1 MSYQLIKVFGLQRS
15 GNHAI
20 INWILGLDAE
30 HMLFFNNQK
39 VGRPLGGGGVS
50 LPDEVKAN
58 EKRQDGKK
66 IVYPELVNSFPEWG
80 RSLVVSFEN
89 YDLAQYRQEVV
100 DAPIEQLFGPPNS
113 RVVVIVLRNPFCVA
127 TSLDRML
134 PAANTSDYYSRRVR
148 KLCKDPVRAFG
159 RIRNTIRVKKRGV
172 RHHISGNAAA
182 IMSLWPKYA
191 EASQKKTL
199 GQEKVVPIIYDFWLR
214 SAISR
219 HEAAD
224 LLDQKNAD
232 KFLDFI
238 SDAGGGSSYWG
249 AGVDVEKI
257 REHSCIERW
266 KRSPSKKSWGK

>member
-1 MSYQLIKVFGLQRS
+1 
-15 GNHAI
+15 
-20 INWILGLDAE
+20 
-30 HMLFFNNQK
+30 
-39 VGRPLGGGGVS
+39 
-50 LPDEVKAN
+50 
-58 EKRQDGKK
+58 
-66 IVYPELVNSFPEWG
+66 
-80 RSLVVSFEN
+80 
-89 YDLAQYRQEVV
+89 
-100 DAPIEQLFGPPNS
+100 
-113 RVVVIVLRNPFCVA
+113 
-127 TSLDRML
+127 
-134 PAANTSDYYSRRVR
+134 
-148 KLCKDPVRAFG
+148 
-159 RIRNTIRVKKRGV
+159 
-172 RHHISGNAAA
+172 
-182 IMSLWPKYA
+182 MSLWPKYA

-266 KRSPSKKSWGK
+266 KRSPSKKKLGKVIARDPSFLSLAADIFGIDEIPEDLRW

>member
-15 GNHAI
+15 GNHVI

-127 TSLDRML
+127 TSFDRML

-148 KLCKDPVRAFG
+148 KLCKDPLRAFG
-159 RIRNTIRVKKRGV
+159 RIRNTIRVKKRG
-172 RHHISGNAAA
+172 G
-182 IMSLWPKYA
+182 
-191 EASQKKTL
+191 
-199 GQEKVVPIIYDFWLR
+199 GII
-214 SAISR
+214 
-219 HEAAD
+219 
-224 LLDQKNAD
+224 
-232 KFLDFI
+232 
-238 SDAGGGSSYWG
+238 
-249 AGVDVEKI
+249 
-257 REHSCIERW
+257 
-266 KRSPSKKSWGK
+266 